1 MKRFVL
7 ISTLLFTVFGLVTF
21 VNAQA
26 PNPPASNPPTSTPP
40 VNVPDATKKESA
52 EKTYGP
58 QYQLELKERTS
69 NPAFKDLEVTKKF
82 ARRLP
87 NFYGEV
93 VNEKQKA
100 EIYEI
105 QASYFQLIESLKL
118 RVQKLEEERNAQ
130 IEAVLTPDQKAHV
143 DSKAKAASTKRVG
156 RRAN

>member
-1 MKRFVL
+1 MKHFVL
-7 ISTLLFTVFGLVTF
+7 ISTLFAVLGLVTF

-26 PNPPASNPPTSTPP
+26 PNPP
-40 VNVPDATKKESA
+40 VNTADPAKKEST
-52 EKTYGP
+52 EKTGEKTKTYGP
-58 QYQLELKERTS
+58 QYQLEQKELTN
-69 NPAFKDLEVTKKF
+69 NPAFKDLQITKKF